1 MEALAKI
8 TSFTTATANSAVADV
23 VAKVQNGQMY
33 AGEAFALAKLLETI
47 AEGIRNGVPIHD
59 DWQGNGASVKL
70 GTTTRY
76 DYSNTPEWVEIEN
89 AVKGAKEAQKQIEA
103 EAQRLAK
110 IGMAHGAIL
119 RVGDGEIITV
129 SPAVATYSARVT
141 VTLSK
146 A

>member
-1 MEALAKI
+1 MELTKI
-8 TSFTTATANSAVADV
+8 NNFTMATANSAVADV
-23 VAKVQNGQMY
+23 VAKVQDGQMY

-47 AEGIRNGVPIHD
+47 AEGIRNGVPIHED
-59 DWQGNGASVKL
+59 YQGHGASVKL

-76 DYSNTPEWVEIEN
+76 DYSGTAEWVAIES
-89 AVKGAKEAQKQIEA
+89 AVKGAKEAQKQIEQ

-110 IGMAHGAIL
+110 IGTAHGAIVRL
-119 RVGDGEIITV
+119 GDGEIISV
-129 SPAVATYSARVT
+129 APAIPTYSSRVT